1 MVAGSINAVFGI
13 KTQIVLGL
21 KIWLQGVSVQYS
33 ELKYN

>member
-21 KIWLQGVSVQYS
+21 NIWLQGVSMQHL
-33 ELKYN
+33 ELKH